1 MPKMKLISL
10 SRLTFFGL
18 SDSYSEYVYEQL
30 FYLKHYGGWSFIES
44 YSLPVQLREW
54 WVKRIGKEFKREKDD
69 MEKSQN
75 KNASLPY
82 RAP

>member
-54 WVKRIGKEFKREKDD
+54 WVKRIGKEFQREKDE

>member
-54 WVKRIGKEFKREKDD
+54 WVKRIGKEFQREKDD

>member
-54 WVKRIGKEFKREKDD
+54 WVKRIGKEFKREKEDL
-69 MEKSQN
+69 EKSQN

>member
-1 MPKMKLISL
+1 MKLISL

-54 WVKRIGKEFKREKDD
+54 WVKRLGKEFQREKDD